1 MNKKTWQKFID
12 RDHVCPHCGDDTT
25 LVPHHRKNRGM
36 GGSKILDTPSNIM
49 AICSQLNGLL
59 ESNATIA
66 EMGRDYGW
74 KLTAGQDPAT
84 IPIFVNGRWLLLD
97 EHFNRVE
104 VKAIKREDYEL

>member
-1 MNKKTWQKFID
+1 MNKKTWQNFVD
-12 RDHVCPHCGDDTT
+12 RDAVCPHCGDDST

-36 GGSKILDTPSNIM
+36 GGSKKLDTPSNIM

-74 KLTAGQDPAT
+74 KLTAGQEPDKV
-84 IPIFVNGRWLLLD
+84 PIYVNGSWYLLGD
-97 EHFNRVE
+97 DYSKRMV
-104 VKAIKREDYEL
+104 VGIKREDYEL